1 MVLALAEP
9 LPAPPLA
16 ADAVIP
22 CLQSSHCCG
31 PWGVERVEINEV
43 FPPFRN
49 SCHQA
54 PLGQRSELRCDYLL
68 TLPSLHPLSYT
79 HLSWAVLSTGPL
91 ENKVTLLADTWICL
105 GVGMCG

>member
-43 FPPFRN
+43 CPTFP
-49 SCHQA
+49 
-54 PLGQRSELRCDYLL
+54 EL
-68 TLPSLHPLSYT
+68 LSPGT
-79 HLSWAVLSTGPL
+79 TGA
-91 ENKVTLLADTWICL
+91 EVRAQ
-105 GVGMCG
+105 V